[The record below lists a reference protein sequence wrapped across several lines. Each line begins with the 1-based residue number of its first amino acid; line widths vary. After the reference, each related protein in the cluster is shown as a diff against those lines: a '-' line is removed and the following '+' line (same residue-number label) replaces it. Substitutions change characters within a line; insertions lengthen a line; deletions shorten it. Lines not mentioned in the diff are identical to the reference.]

1 MLRYTVRW
9 IQYVFLIANCFSRD
23 TPHFEFRFRKAC
35 HVAVKIVA
43 PSPRTNFK
51 RTSRL
56 LIRERDEKNGF
67 VRECLGRNEGRE
79 GGLWSAS
86 NRVGKQFRRVLPRL
100 QPSDYQWTPTCAGSI
115 THVLHS
121 LSLSLSLF
129 SSRACL
135 VPCARLIYQAFSK
148 RRRRRGNRVA
158 ITDDRTKRDRRNG
171 WESFFRRAHAWKQP
185 CGEIEEMED
194 CLLKRWW
201 GKRWTEERIVIIRF
215 LSHFLF
221 RDSRWENHRECWKF
235 WERFYTMKRKDDRA
249 ERRVDACCGP
259 LPRWTMRWHI
269 HLSENWE
276 VSKFCLLFETRGF
289 WEMIISLEPR
299 NREYWFLEEEKKK
312 SK

>member
-67 VRECLGRNEGRE
+67 VRECLGRNKGRE

-121 LSLSLSLF
+121 SSLSLSLSF
-129 SSRACL
+129 PAEPVSFH
-135 VPCARLIYQAFSK
+135 ARGSFTKPS
-148 RRRRRGNRVA
+148 RRGGGGEA
-158 ITDDRTKRDRRNG
+158 IEWQLRTIVRS
-171 WESFFRRAHAWKQP
+171 E
-185 CGEIEEMED
+185 
-194 CLLKRWW
+194 
-201 GKRWTEERIVIIRF
+201 TEETGGKA
-215 LSHFLF
+215 S
-221 RDSRWENHRECWKF
+221 S
-235 WERFYTMKRKDDRA
+235 A
-249 ERRVDACCGP
+249 AP
-259 LPRWTMRWHI
+259 
-269 HLSENWE
+269 
-276 VSKFCLLFETRGF
+276 TRGNSRV
-289 WEMIISLEPR
+289 E
-299 NREYWFLEEEKKK
+299 K
-312 SK
+312 SKKWKIAC